1 MSLEITMFRI
11 RYVLLLM
18 MTVLGSIAHAA
29 DDQAE
34 VTKIV
39 AEQLK
44 ADPSAVGPDTPLSA
58 VGKGADALDVIE
70 IHMAIE
76 RTLHVDIRDKTVE
89 AVIGSSK
96 TDDYPAKTTVRKLAQ
111 MVAIARNK

>member
-1 MSLEITMFRI
+1 MLPF
-11 RYVLLLM
+11 RYVLLLL
-18 MTVLGSIAHAA
+18 VPLIGGVACAA
-29 DDQAE
+29 DDQAV

-44 ADPSAVGPDTPLSA
+44 ADPSAVGLDTPLSS

-76 RTLHVDIRDKTVE
+76 RTLHIDIRDKTVE
-89 AVIGSSK
+89 AVIGSNK
-96 TDDYPAKTTVRKLAQ
+96 TDDYPARTTVRKLTQ
-111 MVAIARNK
+111 MVSIARQK

>member
-1 MSLEITMFRI
+1 MM
-11 RYVLLLM
+11 LL
-18 MTVLGSIAHAA
+18 VASVACAA
-29 DDQAE
+29 DDQAV

-44 ADPSAVGPDTPLSA
+44 ADPSAVGLDTPLSS

-89 AVIGSSK
+89 TVIGSSK
-96 TDDYPAKTTVRKLAQ
+96 TDDYPAKTTVRKLTQ
-111 MVAIARNK
+111 IVAIARQK

>member
-1 MSLEITMFRI
+1 MFRI
-11 RYVLLLM
+11 GHVLLLAM
-18 MTVLGSIAHAA
+18 VILIASAAYAA
-29 DDQAE
+29 DDQAV

-44 ADPSAVGPDTPLSA
+44 VDPAAVGPDTPLSS

-76 RTLHVDIRDKTVE
+76 RTLHIEIRDETVE
-89 AVIGSSK
+89 RVIGSKK
-96 TDDYPAKTTVRKLAQ
+96 TDDYPAKTTVRKLTQ
-111 MVAIARNK
+111 MISIARRK

>member
-1 MSLEITMFRI
+1 MFRI
-11 RYVLLLM
+11 RYALILAATLV
-18 MTVLGSIAHAA
+18 GSIAGAA
-29 DDQAE
+29 DDQAV

-44 ADPSAVGPDTPLSA
+44 ADPSAVGLDTPLSA

-76 RTLHVDIRDKTVE
+76 RTLHIDIRDKNVE

-96 TDDYPAKTTVRKLAQ
+96 TDDYPAKTTLRKLMQ
-111 MVAIARNK
+111 MVANARSR

>member
-1 MSLEITMFRI
+1 MFRM

-18 MTVLGSIAHAA
+18 TALFGGLVQAA
-29 DDQAE
+29 DDQAA

-44 ADPSAVGPDTPLSA
+44 VDPAAVGADTPLSE

-76 RTLHVDIRDKTVE
+76 RTLHIELRDKTVA

-96 TDDYPAKTTVRKLAQ
+96 TDDYPAKTTVRNLTQ
-111 MVAIARNK
+111 MVSLARQR

>member
-1 MSLEITMFRI
+1 MFRI
-11 RYVLLLM
+11 GHVLLLAM
-18 MTVLGSIAHAA
+18 VILIASPAYAA
-29 DDQAE
+29 DDQAV

-76 RTLHVDIRDKTVE
+76 RTLHIDIRDETVE
-89 AVIGSSK
+89 IVIGSNK
-96 TDDYPAKTTVRKLAQ
+96 TDDYPAKTTVRKLTQ
-111 MVAIARNK
+111 MVSIARRK